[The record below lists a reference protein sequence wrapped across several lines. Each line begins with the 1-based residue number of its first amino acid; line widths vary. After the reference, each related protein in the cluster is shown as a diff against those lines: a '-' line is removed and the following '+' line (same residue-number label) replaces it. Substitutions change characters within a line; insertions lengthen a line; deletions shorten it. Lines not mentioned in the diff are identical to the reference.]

1 MRANPA
7 VRCALLR
14 RGRSLRRRARPS
26 EGMLRL
32 PPVRL
37 PKLQVLAQELAR
49 GTAPAFML
57 NHLTYLA
64 DHACAIPKR
73 AELDSAVEA
82 RVREL
87 IGEHA
92 RCCAIWA
99 YMIAIRHTCKHI
111 PESTRHK
118 L

>member
-1 MRANPA
+1 
-7 VRCALLR
+7 
-14 RGRSLRRRARPS
+14 
-26 EGMLRL
+26 
-32 PPVRL
+32 
-37 PKLQVLAQELAR
+37 
-49 GTAPAFML
+49 ML

-73 AELDSAVEA
+73 AELDSAIEA

-99 YMIAIRHTCKHI
+99 YMIVIRHAFKHI
-111 PESTRHK
+111 PERVTSSFLGMCPLPTLKQSSKTTRNDTHRTPHTHAC
-118 L
+118 